1 MTDSRID
8 GYWFYDKCTYKAI
21 HEAKNQAREAGHIFV
36 GPEFLLLGILK
47 TYSESHSYICNL
59 FSLGFD
65 IVLPRVLS
73 VVGIGFRSPR
83 TTGKTF
89 LTPKVKTIIAK
100 AISKADSNMEEHVSC
115 IYLLWALLED
125 NTNLAC
131 AVLNDLLPNMHMLIK
146 TVNSQID
153 NLKVNDEILKQSN
166 MLTKQ
171 REVTLENTLH
181 RSPNLLTGH
190 DETYLLNLKGKPP
203 EEIDYIYEVLACLQI
218 NPADLKLIKKKKLR
232 RYRIIMQFLTD
243 TSSVSSLETFG
254 NESLAVSEILDKGVH
269 PKILNI
275 SNIQK
280 YLQIFSHLWFDLQQH
295 DKAVLFLE
303 IPLRHLDSLKLCR
316 QLSEWGNYEEER
328 YIYETLLSVSDSSC
342 FNHLQEA
349 VFNLLLA
356 KNLLHSGQVNK
367 VYKKALQYC
376 HTFSILYGKKAPH
389 LTSDDESGRDNF
401 LDIYDNTTGK
411 AAFYHY
417 YFMSCILWARH
428 FASLGE
434 FSSAIDEYEKCF
446 WKIQSLE
453 HDSVFRHFKY
463 LTHASLELQMTAL
476 LECGNCYFKLRDYN
490 SAIIRH
496 EYAKQEFLDFMSDSN
511 NDPFILSKENL
522 SNYIL
527 NSLLLQIELGIAR
540 CYVAQKRYFDAHS
553 IYYGQQ
559 LVLDTFFQQ
568 ESLKGL
574 ALRLDYLMTVGK
586 TYFAQK
592 NYKDSMDIYMKALEV
607 SKRIS
612 DSQSEAF
619 ICSQL
624 ANIFFSLKDYETAN
638 KYYTMFEQAFRIF
651 QFLGH
656 EAIIV
661 YINWSKTHRK
671 LKRYT
676 KAASTR
682 NKADFFRITLNRNLN
697 QMRWIKRFKFER
709 KKRDFEVR
717 ISNVVLRKTYGAWS
731 RIEDYVYRAC
741 NSIRVN
747 ILDIVRLTAFL
758 VLLPVVLLGL
768 PVILLVSIYETVT
781 EDKS

>member
-1 MTDSRID
+1 M
-8 GYWFYDKCTYKAI
+8 
-21 HEAKNQAREAGHIFV
+21 
-36 GPEFLLLGILK
+36 
-47 TYSESHSYICNL
+47 
-59 FSLGFD
+59 
-65 IVLPRVLS
+65 
-73 VVGIGFRSPR
+73 
-83 TTGKTF
+83 
-89 LTPKVKTIIAK
+89 
-100 AISKADSNMEEHVSC
+100 
-115 IYLLWALLED
+115 
-125 NTNLAC
+125 
-131 AVLNDLLPNMHMLIK
+131 
-146 TVNSQID
+146 
-153 NLKVNDEILKQSN
+153 
-166 MLTKQ
+166 
-171 REVTLENTLH
+171 
-181 RSPNLLTGH
+181 
-190 DETYLLNLKGKPP
+190 
-203 EEIDYIYEVLACLQI
+203 
-218 NPADLKLIKKKKLR
+218 
-232 RYRIIMQFLTD
+232 
-243 TSSVSSLETFG
+243 
-254 NESLAVSEILDKGVH
+254 
-269 PKILNI
+269 
-275 SNIQK
+275 
-280 YLQIFSHLWFDLQQH
+280 
-295 DKAVLFLE
+295 
-303 IPLRHLDSLKLCR
+303 
-316 QLSEWGNYEEER
+316 
-328 YIYETLLSVSDSSC
+328 
-342 FNHLQEA
+342 
-349 VFNLLLA
+349 
-356 KNLLHSGQVNK
+356 
-367 VYKKALQYC
+367 
-376 HTFSILYGKKAPH
+376 
-389 LTSDDESGRDNF
+389 
-401 LDIYDNTTGK
+401 
-411 AAFYHY
+411 AFYHY

-490 SAIIRH
+490 SAIIRY
-496 EYAKQEFLDFMSDSN
+496 EYSKQAFLDFMSDSN
-511 NDPFILSKENL
+511 NDLFILSKENL

-586 TYFAQK
+586 TYYAQK
-592 NYKDSMDIYMKALEV
+592 NYRVSIDIYMKALEV

-638 KYYTMFEQAFRIF
+638 KYYTLFEQAFRIF

-717 ISNVVLRKTYGAWS
+717 ISNVVLRKTYGAWN

-741 NSIRVN
+741 NSIRVY
-747 ILDIVRLTAFL
+747 ILDIVRLTAFF

>member
-21 HEAKNQAREAGHIFV
+21 HEAKNQARQAGHRFV

-125 NTNLAC
+125 NTSLAC

-146 TVNSQID
+146 TVNSEID

-203 EEIDYIYEVLACLQI
+203 EEIDYIHEVLACLQI
-218 NPADLKLIKKKKLR
+218 NPVDLKLIKKKKLR

-254 NESLAVSEILDKGVH
+254 NESLPVSEILDKGVH

-328 YIYETLLSVSDSSC
+328 YIYETLLSVSDSSY
-342 FNHLQEA
+342 FNHHQEA

-356 KNLLHSGQVNK
+356 KNLLHAGQINK
-367 VYKKALQYC
+367 AYNEALQYC
-376 HTFSILYGKKAPH
+376 DIFSISYSTMSPH
-389 LTSDDESGRDNF
+389 LTDDGESSRNNL
-401 LDIYDNTTGK
+401 LDIYDNTSGK
-411 AAFYHY
+411 ATFYHY
-417 YFMSCILWARH
+417 YFMSYILWARH
-428 FASLGE
+428 WASLGK
-434 FSSAIDEYEKCF
+434 FSSAIDKYEKCF
-446 WKIQSLE
+446 WKSQSLE
-453 HDSVFRHFKY
+453 HDSVFRHFNY
-463 LTHASLELQMTAL
+463 LTHASLGLQMTAL
-476 LECGNCYFKLRDYN
+476 MECGNCYFKLRDYN
-490 SAIIRH
+490 SAIMRY
-496 EYAKQEFLDFMSDSN
+496 EYAKQAFTDFMSESD
-511 NDPFILSKENL
+511 NDTFILSRENL
-522 SNYIL
+522 RNYTL

-540 CYVAQKRYFDAHS
+540 CYVAQKRYFDAHD
-553 IYYGQQ
+553 IYSEQQ
-559 LVLDTFFQQ
+559 LVLDILFQK
-568 ESLKGL
+568 ETLKGL

-586 TYFAQK
+586 IYYAQK
-592 NYKDSMDIYMKALEV
+592 NYKDSIDIYMKALEV
-607 SKRIS
+607 SKKIS

-624 ANIFFSLKDYETAN
+624 ANVFFSLRDYETAN
-638 KYYTMFEQAFRIF
+638 KYYTLFEQAFRIF

-656 EAIIV
+656 EAIIIYV
-661 YINWSKTHRK
+661 NWSKTYRK
-671 LKRYT
+671 LRKYT
-676 KAASTR
+676 KAKSTR
-682 NKADFFRITLNRNLN
+682 NKADSFQANLNKNLNR
-697 QMRWIKRFKFER
+697 MRWIKRNKFEY
-709 KKRDFEVR
+709 KKLDFEIR
-717 ISNVVLRKTYGAWS
+717 ISNVALQKAYGAWN
-731 RIEDYVYRAC
+731 RIENYIYRVW
-741 NSIRVN
+741 NSIRVYIIN
-747 ILDIVRLTAFL
+747 IMRLTAFL
-758 VLLPVVLLGL
+758 VLMPVVLLRL
-768 PVILLVSIYETVT
+768 PIILLVSIYESVT

>member
-59 FSLGFD
+59 FSLSFD

-89 LTPKVKTIIAK
+89 LTPKVKTVIAK

-131 AVLNDLLPNMHMLIK
+131 AVLNDLLPNMHILIK
-146 TVNSQID
+146 SVNSEID
-153 NLKVNDEILKQSN
+153 KRKANDETLKQSDRF
-166 MLTKQ
+166 TQ
-171 REVTLENTLH
+171 RREITLEGILR
-181 RSPNLLTGH
+181 RSANLRAGIDQSH
-190 DETYLLNLKGKPP
+190 PLNLKGKPP
-203 EEIDYIYEVLACLQI
+203 EEIDYIHEVLACLQI
-218 NPADLKLIKKKKLR
+218 NPDDLKLLKKKKLR
-232 RYRIIMQFLTD
+232 RYRIIIQFLTD

-254 NESLAVSEILDKGVH
+254 NDSLPDSEILDKGVH
-269 PKILNI
+269 PKISNI

-280 YLQIFSHLWFDLQQH
+280 YLQIFSHLWFDLQHH

-303 IPLRHLDSLKLCR
+303 IPLRHIDSLKLCR

-328 YIYETLLSVSDSSC
+328 YIYETLLSVSDSSY
-342 FNHLQEA
+342 FNHHQEA

-356 KNLLHSGQVNK
+356 KNLLHAGQVNK
-367 VYKKALQYC
+367 AYKAALKYC
-376 HTFSILYGKKAPH
+376 HIFSMSYSTMSPH
-389 LTSDDESGRDNF
+389 LNGDDESRRNKL

-411 AAFYHY
+411 ATFYHY

-428 FASLGE
+428 WASLGE

-446 WKIQSLE
+446 WKSQSLK
-453 HDSVFRHFKY
+453 DNSVFRHFKY

-490 SAIIRH
+490 SAIIRY
-496 EYAKQEFLDFMSDSN
+496 EYAKQAFLDFISDSN

-527 NSLLLQIELGIAR
+527 NGLLLQVELGIAR

-559 LVLDTFFQQ
+559 LVLDTYFQQ

-586 TYFAQK
+586 TYYAQK
-592 NYKDSMDIYMKALEV
+592 SYKDSIDTYMKALEV

-624 ANIFFSLKDYETAN
+624 ANVFFSLADYETAN
-638 KYYTMFEQAFRIF
+638 KYYTLFEQAFRIF

-656 EAIIV
+656 EAIIIYV
-661 YINWSKTHRK
+661 NWSKTYRK
-671 LKRYT
+671 LKKYT
-676 KAASTR
+676 KAKSTR
-682 NKADFFRITLNRNLN
+682 NKAEFFRINLNSNLNR
-697 QMRWIKRFKFER
+697 MRWMKRNKFEH
-709 KKRDFEVR
+709 KKLDFELR
-717 ISNVVLRKTYGAWS
+717 ISNVALQKAYGAWN
-731 RIEDYVYRAC
+731 RIENYIYLAW
-741 NSIRVN
+741 NSIRNYIIN
-747 ILDIVRLTAFL
+747 IMRLTAFL
-758 VLLPVVLLGL
+758 VLMPVVLLGL
-768 PVILLVSIYETVT
+768 PIILLVSIYESVT